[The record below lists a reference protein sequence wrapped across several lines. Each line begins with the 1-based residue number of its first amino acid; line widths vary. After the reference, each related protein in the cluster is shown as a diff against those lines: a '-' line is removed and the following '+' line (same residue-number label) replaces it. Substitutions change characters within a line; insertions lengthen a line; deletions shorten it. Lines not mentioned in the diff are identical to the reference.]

1 VSGER
6 SSKMKIDHVKVAT
19 SNAGKLREY
28 HRLAPNSPV
37 VLELMAEFAAA
48 PKFDEAA
55 PTFAENAAGK
65 AMHYS
70 RFTDGVVL
78 AEDSGLVVP
87 ALDGRPG
94 VRSARYAGDNA
105 TDEERNAKLIG
116 EMRNLSV
123 KQRVARFVCVSAL
136 AERGKVLAVVSDFV
150 EGVIALKPQ
159 GSGGFGY
166 DPIFYVPE
174 LALTFGEAS
183 PEAKDQLG
191 HRGKAFRKML
201 AAIEEHD
208 FPARTAA
215 AQ

>member
-1 VSGER
+1 
-6 SSKMKIDHVKVAT
+6 MKIDHVKLAT

-28 HRLAPNSPV
+28 RRLAPNSPV
-37 VLELMAEFAAA
+37 ALELMAEFAEA
-48 PKFDEAA
+48 PKFDEVA

-70 RFTDGVVL
+70 RFTEGIVL

-94 VRSARYAGDNA
+94 VRSARYAGENA

-116 EMRNLSV
+116 EMRNLSG
-123 KQRVARFVCVSAL
+123 KQRAARFVCVAAL
-136 AERGKVLAVVSDFV
+136 AERGRALAVVSDFV
-150 EGVIALKPQ
+150 EGMIALKPH
-159 GSGGFGY
+159 GEGGFGY
-166 DPIFYVPE
+166 DPIFYVQE
-174 LALTFGEAS
+174 LSLTFGEAP
-183 PEAKDQLG
+183 PEAKDRLS

-208 FPARTAA
+208 FPARAA
-215 AQ
+215 AP